1 MKSRTKLVLTIVAV
15 LALSLVVFAGAAF
28 AQASTPT
35 DGTTNPLVQM
45 QQWMEENHGE
55 GAWAAMIQRMTET
68 HGAEFTGEM
77 LQNMATGESCQ
88 GDGTHTPGSMM
99 GEGFTPGSMMGE
111 GFSGHG
117 MMGGGSGGH
126 GMMGGGFRG
135 MMGGG
140 FGK

>member
-1 MKSRTKLVLTIVAV
+1 MSIRIKWVMSIVAV
-15 LALSLVVFAGAAF
+15 VALSLVVFVGAAF
-28 AQASTPT
+28 AQTDTPA

-77 LQNMATGESCQ
+77 LQKMATGESCH
-88 GDGTHTPGSMM
+88 GDGEFTPGSMIGEGGTPGSMM
-99 GEGFTPGSMMGE
+99 GEGVS
-111 GFSGHG
+111 
-117 MMGGGSGGH
+117 GH

-135 MMGGG
+135 MMGGAHR
-140 FGK
+140 